1 MRRSA
6 VARAALAKSARG
18 RSRAGGSLTE
28 RAYRALEEQIVT
40 LKIPPGTVVSEA
52 LLGQRLGI
60 GRTPIREALARL
72 RQIGFVEVHHRRGVL
87 VARVDVIRHLELL
100 EVRRPLE
107 EAVVRRA
114 AERAKDDDRTELRD
128 TARDLEA
135 AAKRGDRVGYFRLK
149 RRIHEIEVRAAYN
162 PVLTETM
169 QALHAQSRRF
179 WYTYE
184 PTESFTHGARLHGA
198 IARDVCKRDGD
209 AAAKAVA
216 DLFEFLERLTR
227 AALER
232 RPLV

>member
-1 MRRSA
+1 
-6 VARAALAKSARG
+6 VAKRGTKTQAKG
-18 RSRAGGSLTE
+18 RSESAPQRARSLAE
-28 RAYRALEEQIVT
+28 SAYETIEEMIVT
-40 LKIPPGTVVSEA
+40 CALKPGGMISESH
-52 LLGQRLGI
+52 LCGELTM

-72 RQIGFVEVHHRRGVL
+72 RQIGFVEVHHRRGIL
-87 VARVDVIRHLELL
+87 VSRVDVIRHLELL

-114 AERAKDDDRTELRD
+114 AERAKENDLSELRHA
-128 TARDLEA
+128 ARDLET

-169 QALHAQSRRF
+169 TPLHAQSRRF

-198 IARDVCKRDGD
+198 IARAIVKRDAA

-216 DLFEFLERLTR
+216 DLFEFLDRLTR

>member
-1 MRRSA
+1 MAESA
-6 VARAALAKSARG
+6 YE
-18 RSRAGGSLTE
+18 TI
-28 RAYRALEEQIVT
+28 EEMIVT
-40 LKIPPGTVVSEA
+40 CALKPGAMISESH
-52 LLGQRLGI
+52 LCRELDM

-87 VARVDVIRHLELL
+87 VSRVDVIRHLELL

-107 EAVVRRA
+107 ESVVRLGAVRGK
-114 AERAKDDDRTELRD
+114 EEDLRELRD
-128 TARDLEA
+128 TARDLEG

-149 RRIHEIEVRAAYN
+149 RRIHEIEVRAACN

-169 QALHAQSRRF
+169 TPLHAQSRRF

-184 PTESFTHGARLHGA
+184 PTESFAHGARLHGA
-198 IARDVCKRDGD
+198 IARNICNRDAD
-209 AAAKAVA
+209 SAAIAVA

>member
-1 MRRSA
+1 VAKRGTKTQAKDRSGSA
-6 VARAALAKSARG
+6 PQRARSMAESAYE
-18 RSRAGGSLTE
+18 TIE
-28 RAYRALEEQIVT
+28 DMIVT
-40 LKIPPGTVVSEA
+40 CALKPGGMISESHLCGELA
-52 LLGQRLGI
+52 M

-87 VARVDVIRHLELL
+87 VSRVDVIRHLELL

-114 AERAKDDDRTELRD
+114 AERAKENDVSELRHA
-128 TARDLEA
+128 ARDLET

-169 QALHAQSRRF
+169 TPLHAQSRRF

-184 PTESFTHGARLHGA
+184 PTESFAHGARLHGA
-198 IARDVCKRDGD
+198 IAQGIVKRDAE
-209 AAAKAVA
+209 AAAKAVDA
-216 DLFEFLERLTR
+216 LFEFLERLTR